1 MSLKGL
7 FFILFFVVV
16 PRKSNVRRRK
26 MERDFLK
33 KLGLD
38 DQVTEK
44 VMTQYGK
51 DVQQLKDTNAEL
63 QSKNE
68 GLNEQLSSRDK
79 QLKDL
84 KKTAGDNEELQAKLD
99 KLLADGKEQAK
110 QYENKLVAQKKS
122 FAVSNALRDAG
133 AKNPKT
139 VEALLDLEKV
149 SLDDNGQLIGIND
162 QIENIK
168 KSDGYLFGLKDDK
181 PRVDFGAQGNPS
193 NSTNNGEKSIVET
206 IRENMEKGK

>member
-1 MSLKGL
+1 
-7 FFILFFVVV
+7 
-16 PRKSNVRRRK
+16 

-110 QYENKLVAQKKS
+110 QYENKLAAQKKS

-168 KSDGYLFGLKDDK
+168 KSDGYLFGSKDDK
-181 PRVDFGAQGNPS
+181 PRVDLVLKAILAIVLTMVKSLLLKLF
-193 NSTNNGEKSIVET
+193 EKIWKKES
-206 IRENMEKGK
+206 R